1 MSGPLTDEALLA
13 LLDRLDRE
21 PADALES
28 QWLDFKPWQDAK
40 ADLKVA
46 CEYAACF
53 ANAEGGTLVFGVADK
68 VVGRSRAIHGV
79 RGCDLDLFRR
89 GVYEGTRPALS
100 VSVSLLAVP
109 EGTGR
114 LLVVRIPR
122 GASGPYGTSAGL
134 FKQREGKNCM
144 PLDPRGF
151 ARARVSTGEVDWS
164 GQPAEG
170 VALADLDPVQIAR
183 ARNVLRAKDPAS
195 GLLALNDAEFLTG
208 LEGVRDG
215 QVTHTGMLLFAR
227 RDVLA
232 ARCPQAQFHYVL
244 LRNETT
250 VARNDIERLPIL
262 EVIERMEQVFQ
273 GPLNPEEEISLGL
286 FKLRI
291 PQFPLEAVR
300 EAILNALTHRDY
312 TDPGEVLVR
321 HSADELAITSPGG
334 FIAGIS
340 PENILRHE
348 PKARNRTLAN
358 AFVKLRL
365 VESSGIGRKRIYR
378 SLLEFGK
385 RRPVYCACADT
396 VTLRIFNRGAN
407 PRLARMVSELSAA
420 GAPVS
425 LDHLLVLDALLQTD
439 HIDTAA
445 AAETLQLSRDE
456 ARAVLEAMTDPVLA
470 LLERRGHTLNA
481 TYHLAKG
488 VATALKGKAAYTLS
502 RGLDPVRYAELVR
515 EYLKDHG
522 SITNAELRQLLGLG
536 ASASASVEASKLLS
550 KWSGPDGF
558 LDRRPPENRPRYVL
572 RTRAAAKPGKPA
584 V

>member
-1 MSGPLTDEALLA
+1 MSVPSDAELLA
-13 LLDRLDRE
+13 LLQRLEHE

-28 QWLDFKPWQDAK
+28 QWLDFKPWHDAK
-40 ADLKVA
+40 QELKVA

-53 ANAEGGTLVFGVADK
+53 ANAEGGAIVFGVEDK
-68 VVGRSRAIHGV
+68 VVGRSHAIQGAK
-79 RGCDLDLFRR
+79 GADLDLFRR
-89 GVYEGTRPALS
+89 GVYEGTRPPLS

-109 EGTGR
+109 EGTGQ
-114 LLVVRIPR
+114 LLVVRVPH
-122 GASGPYGTSAGL
+122 GNAGPYGTSAGL

-144 PLDPRGF
+144 PLDARSF
-151 ARARVSTGEVDWS
+151 ARARASTGEVDWS
-164 GQPAEG
+164 GAPAVG
-170 VALADLDPVQIAR
+170 VAVSDLDPVQLAR
-183 ARNVLRAKDPAS
+183 ARNVLHSKDPGS
-195 GLLALNDAEFLTG
+195 GLLELGDAEFLAG
-208 LEGVRDG
+208 LEAVREG

-227 RDVLA
+227 REVLA

-250 VARNDIERLPIL
+250 VARNDIDRLPLL

-273 GPLNPEEEISLGL
+273 GPLNPEEEVSLGL

-321 HSADELAITSPGG
+321 HSGDELAITSPGG
-334 FIAGIS
+334 FIGGIS

-365 VESSGIGRKRIYR
+365 VESSGIGRRRIYR
-378 SLLEFGK
+378 SALEFGK
-385 RRPVYCACADT
+385 RRPQYTATAET

-407 PRLARMVSELSAA
+407 PRLARMVSELSAQ

-425 LDHLLVLDALLQTD
+425 LDHLLVLDAMLQSD

-445 AAETLQLSRDE
+445 AAETLQLGKDE
-456 ARAVLEAMTDPVLA
+456 ARGVLEAMTAPALA
-470 LLERRGHTLNA
+470 LLERRGHTSTA

-488 VATALKGKAAYTLS
+488 VATALKGKVAYTRT
-502 RGLDPVRYAELVR
+502 RGLNPVRYAEMVR
-515 EYLKDHG
+515 EYLKDHR

-536 ASASASVEASKLLS
+536 ASASASVEASRLLT
-550 KWSGPDGF
+550 KWCGKDGF
-558 LDRRPPENRPRYVL
+558 LEKTPPENRPRYVL
-572 RTRAAAKPGKPA
+572 RAGSNGKPA
-584 V
+584 